1 MIKNIEKDPWSR
13 VSRRFKNK
21 SWDFNLDH
29 KHSMQSKMLLET
41 VRHKLRVILNH
52 NTLKLWNFETNTSI
66 IKGDM
71 TSNVSFD
78 FINLTD
84 NNFVFLVNYQNPLWN
99 HTSFSLQ
106 KMKYFGINGH
116 SFILHYNQINFWENE
131 NKSRNQISV
140 VKLSPRRRFCVMK
153 EIFRQG
159 PFYFPHVAGCYLK
172 GSPLLLVSVKYWSLG
187 LEIYLKKSLHLD

>member
-1 MIKNIEKDPWSR
+1 MS
-13 VSRRFKNK
+13 RFKNK

-41 VRHKLRVILNH
+41 VRHKLRVILND
-52 NTLKLWNFETNTSI
+52 NSLKLWNKYQQVLII

-71 TSNVSFD
+71 TSNVSFG
-78 FINLTD
+78 FFNLTD
-84 NNFVFLVNYQNPLWN
+84 NNFVFLVKIQNPLWN

-116 SFILHYNQINFWENE
+116 NFILRYNQINFWENE
-131 NKSRNQISV
+131 NKSRNQIFV

-159 PFYFPHVAGCYLK
+159 PFYFP
-172 GSPLLLVSVKYWSLG
+172 LLQASCRLLP
-187 LEIYLKKSLHLD
+187 ER